1 MKSYYIEKVS
11 ETSADT
17 LLAVGFATLLSDVQ
31 RACKGSTGDIVL
43 KDAGSCYLVE
53 TTIELE
59 PADLQNLPPWALI
72 PPLVTDKY
80 VDKYA
85 KQGQK
90 LDGFRY
96 QEQQEISKVFYERLK
111 KLPAQYRRPEAL
123 ARMADNPI
131 FAGMVPPHKRL
142 GHYQAIN
149 QMKIASTFNELA
161 QRWFY
166 LGELQRQHV
175 QILLDLFSEPQ
186 NDLEGAVLACQKL
199 AKEHNLKKDV
209 FVTALQIINPTTGK
223 GANYPKASELARAIG
238 NQESFWLLELL
249 KFVGFL
255 DASAP
260 YVLQGSKDRKT
271 YVLQPRVIALNT
283 LKQIMQTFRA
293 VCWSST
299 AVKLDVLAALRFAQA
314 FVDHRLRVLTGEVE
328 AGDDPFADTPLLNQ
342 VRGFEVA
349 SYKDLGSAY
358 ATMNI
363 ATLNLP
369 RWLPDLNTLENA
381 QRASAFLE
389 EHLQLIQRIRSSR
402 KENSEGAE
410 EYALL
415 RTYRDFLSG
424 DDLKPFWTFTT
435 AYSGYYISQRED
447 GKYPQQLTTDGL
459 ENLITMN
466 TRTNFSKIVQSEGF
480 QHIATAIRQA
490 TVSAQYRRSQLRDRT
505 YDVRYGLGQEL
516 MREVHYPDKFIQAL
530 STFLHQYNAET
541 AREEEKVANR
551 LGRALTSQDRRAS
564 RLRMSVA
571 TTDINEL
578 VALIDE
584 FGPEAVCSLLVAY
597 GYARDGRPTNPDAA
611 RAEATSA
618 DDDDT
623 HDIPNQQ

>member
-1 MKSYYIEKVS
+1 MKTYYIEKVS

-31 RACKGSTGDIVL
+31 RACRGSAGDIVIR
-43 KDAGSCYLVE
+43 DAGSCYLVE
-53 TTIELE
+53 TAIELE
-59 PADLQNLPPWALI
+59 PADLQNLPPWVLI

-80 VDKYA
+80 ADKYA

-111 KLPAQYRRPEAL
+111 KLPAQYRRPEVL

-131 FAGMVPPHKRL
+131 FAGMVPPDKRL

-175 QILLDLFSEPQ
+175 QILLDLFSAPQ
-186 NDLEGAVLACQKL
+186 NDLESAVLACQKL

-223 GANYPKASELARAIG
+223 GANYPKASELTRSIG

-255 DASAP
+255 DAAAP
-260 YVLQGSKDRKT
+260 YMIQGSKDRKT

-314 FVDHRLRVLTGEVE
+314 FVDHRLRVLAGEVE
-328 AGDDPFADTPLLNQ
+328 AENDPFADTPLLNQ
-342 VRGFEVA
+342 VQGFEVT

-369 RWLPDLNTLENA
+369 RWLPCLDTLENA
-381 QRASAFLE
+381 QHASAFLE
-389 EHLQLIQRIRSSR
+389 EHLQLIQRIRSGR
-402 KENSEGAE
+402 KENPEGAE

-459 ENLITMN
+459 ENLITMSI
-466 TRTNFSKIVQSEGF
+466 RTNFSKIVQSEGF
-480 QHIATAIRQA
+480 QHIASAIRQA
-490 TVSAQYRRSQLRDRT
+490 TVNAQYRRSQLRDRT

-530 STFLHQYNAET
+530 SMFLHQYNAET

-551 LGRALTSQDRRAS
+551 LGRALTSQDRRAA

-597 GYARDGRPTNPDAA
+597 GYARDGRPVSPDAA
-611 RAEATSA
+611 RTEPTSA
-618 DDDDT
+618 TDDDM
-623 HDIPNQQ
+623 